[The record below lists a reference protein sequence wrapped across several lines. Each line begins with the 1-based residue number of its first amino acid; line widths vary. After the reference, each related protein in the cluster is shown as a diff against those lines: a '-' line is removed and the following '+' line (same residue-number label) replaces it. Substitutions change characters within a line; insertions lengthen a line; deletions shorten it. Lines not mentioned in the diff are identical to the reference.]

1 MGTVLDDRQ
10 ILRYNPWWARDGW
23 EADDPHLR
31 RLREQP
37 ARLPSPQVE
46 DVDLARP
53 AVHILRG
60 PRQVGKSTDL
70 KLLVRRALNTGFAA
84 NRIVYLSLDA
94 LEDRPT
100 MELVDV
106 FDRALELAGP
116 GSERPRLI
124 LLDEVTSARR
134 WRTAIKIMWDDG
146 RIDGDI
152 VLCTGS
158 SAIDLSEEAAERLP
172 GRRGSGQ
179 DVLILPQDF
188 GSFARAV
195 DPGVPPGLGLSV
207 GDILTEDGTAA
218 IVSARVHLPALQAA
232 FERYLL
238 FGGLPVAVAEA
249 AAGRR
254 EPSEEVERVMWDALT
269 KEIQRRG
276 ASVSAAQA
284 LLERVMRSLGSK
296 MSWSRIAEELA
307 VPLGTPRRRK
317 GSGKNDPRTV
327 QGYVELLAVN
337 YFALILYFWKQSSG
351 SGNLAK
357 NKKVYFGDPLLH
369 TIMASRTGLDR
380 NRHADVENA
389 VALALYRRYEPTER
403 SAESFCSPE
412 RLHVW
417 GTSKGGE
424 IDFVCGPRAAV
435 EVVEVAD
442 WAKVNRQ
449 KATAPMRALPGRPAI
464 VATREHLELSGAV
477 NLVPV
482 ALLLWALSG

>member
-1 MGTVLDDRQ
+1 MVRRMQRQRWWFVRCSFLEKRWSFQHLDANIMGTMLDDRQ

-53 AVHILRG
+53 AVHISRG

-106 FDRALELAGP
+106 FDRALQSAGP

-158 SAIDLSEEAAERLP
+158 SAIDLAEEAAERLP

-188 GSFARAV
+188 GSCPRGG
-195 DPGVPPGLGLSV
+195 PGCATGPGAERRRHPHRGRDSRDRLRTCPPTG
-207 GDILTEDGTAA
+207 
-218 IVSARVHLPALQAA
+218 
-232 FERYLL
+232 
-238 FGGLPVAVAEA
+238 
-249 AAGRR
+249 AAGRVR
-254 EPSEEVERVMWDALT
+254 ALSPLRGPAGGG
-269 KEIQRRG
+269 RRG
-276 ASVSAAQA
+276 RGGPA
-284 LLERVMRSLGSK
+284 R
-296 MSWSRIAEELA
+296 
-307 VPLGTPRRRK
+307 
-317 GSGKNDPRTV
+317 
-327 QGYVELLAVN
+327 
-337 YFALILYFWKQSSG
+337 
-351 SGNLAK
+351 AK
-357 NKKVYFGDPLLH
+357 RGGRAGDVGRPHQGDPAPRSERPRGPGSPGARDAFTRLEDELVE
-369 TIMASRTGLDR
+369 DR
-380 NRHADVENA
+380 
-389 VALALYRRYEPTER
+389 
-403 SAESFCSPE
+403 
-412 RLHVW
+412 
-417 GTSKGGE
+417 
-424 IDFVCGPRAAV
+424 
-435 EVVEVAD
+435 
-442 WAKVNRQ
+442 
-449 KATAPMRALPGRPAI
+449 
-464 VATREHLELSGAV
+464 
-477 NLVPV
+477 
-482 ALLLWALSG
+482 